1 MIKIQ
6 IIRIMS
12 GNIENENENKN
23 DINYLARKNPHFRD
37 EMITFDE
44 GPHIYTINGDSGFTC
59 LLYTS
64 DAADE

>member
-1 MIKIQ
+1 LNKIDLFCLIVMIKIQ

-12 GNIENENENKN
+12 GNIENENEN

-44 GPHIYTINGDSGFTC
+44 GPHI
-59 LLYTS
+59 
-64 DAADE
+64 